1 MRHKALHE
9 PWRSFFEALDRELA
23 APCDLHCFGGFVL
36 TEHYGVARSTIDVD
50 VVDVRGAEIADIA
63 RRAGRGSPLHRRHR
77 AYVDVV
83 TVVEIPD
90 DYESRLIDMK
100 VGGLTHLRLLAFER
114 HDLVLAKLARNT
126 DRDRED
132 VVALALGRQGLD
144 TEVLRS
150 RYRDELRPTLGRSD
164 REDLTLELWIEMI
177 TEVSGRARRS

>member
-1 MRHKALHE
+1 MRRKAQRE
-9 PWRSFFEALDRELA
+9 PWRSFFEALDQELA

-63 RRAGRGSPLHRRHR
+63 RLAGRGSPLHHRHR

-83 TVVEIPD
+83 TVAEIPD
-90 DYESRLIDMK
+90 DYESRLIDME
-100 VGGLTHLRLLAFER
+100 VGGLSHLRLLAFER

-132 VVALALGRQGLD
+132 VVALALGPGLD
-144 TEVLRS
+144 IDVLRS
-150 RYRDELRPTLGRSD
+150 RYRDELRPTLGRPD
-164 REDLTLELWIEMI
+164 REDLTLELWIEMLSEI
-177 TEVSGRARRS
+177 SGRARRP

>member
-1 MRHKALHE
+1 MRRKALHE

-83 TVVEIPD
+83 TIAEIPD
-90 DYESRLIDMK
+90 DYESRLIDMQ

-132 VVALALGRQGLD
+132 VVALAQGPGLD
-144 TEVLRS
+144 TTLLRA
-150 RYRDELRPTLGRSD
+150 RYLDELRPTLGRPD
-164 REDLTLELWIEMI
+164 REDLTLELWVEMI
-177 TEVSGRARRS
+177 SEISGRARRS

>member
-1 MRHKALHE
+1 MPRKALHE
-9 PWRSFFEALDRELA
+9 PWRTFFEALDRELS

-36 TEHYGVARSTIDVD
+36 TEYYGVARSTIDVD
-50 VVDVRGAEIADIA
+50 VVDVRGAEVADIA
-63 RRAGRGSPLHRRHR
+63 GRAGRGSPLHRRYR

-83 TVVEIPD
+83 TVAEIPD
-90 DYESRLIDMK
+90 EYESRLIDME

-132 VVALALGRQGLD
+132 VVALALGPGL
-144 TEVLRS
+144 EPQVLRS
-150 RYRDELRPTLGRSD
+150 RYRDELRPTLGRPE

-177 TEVSGRARRS
+177 DEVGGGALRS

>member
-1 MRHKALHE
+1 MRRKRLRE
-9 PWRSFFEALDRELA
+9 PWRTFFEALDRELSA
-23 APCDLHCFGGFVL
+23 SCDLHCFGGFVL

-50 VVDVRGAEIADIA
+50 VVDVRGADIADIA
-63 RRAGRGSPLHRRHR
+63 RRAGRGSPLHRSHR

-83 TVVEIPD
+83 TIAEIPD

-114 HDLVLAKLARNT
+114 HGLVLAKLSRNT

-132 VVALALGRQGLD
+132 VVALALGPGLD
-144 TEVLRS
+144 TDVLRS
-150 RYRDELRPTLGRSD
+150 RYRDELRPTLGRPD

-177 TEVSGRARRS
+177 AEVSGRAPRS